1 MIGGFLRT
9 DVFVVGG
16 GPAGL
21 ATAIALAQRGF
32 RVTTADAAHPPI
44 DKACGEGLMPD
55 SLAALARLGV
65 TITDGAAV
73 PLRGIRFID
82 SISSVE
88 APFPNGCGVGIRRT
102 ALHQLLVEG
111 AREAGVEML
120 WNTRVRAVL
129 PGRVTAGSSVWEC
142 RWTVAADG
150 ENSRVRRWMK
160 LDRRRH
166 ERVRFGFR
174 RHYRVKRWTDL
185 VEVYWSHGCQMVIT
199 PIDADEVCVAITTP
213 NSRLRL
219 QAALKLFPQAARHL
233 EGADANTPEKGAVSA
248 LRRLRAVSRGS
259 FALVGDA
266 SGSVDAITGEGL
278 CQTFRQAVVLADA
291 MARGDLGLYDAAH
304 RRLARWPRLM
314 SRAML
319 MMDRH
324 PGLRQRVLQMLS
336 AKPAVFQMLVAAQVS
351 F

>member
-1 MIGGFLRT
+1 
-9 DVFVVGG
+9 
-16 GPAGL
+16 
-21 ATAIALAQRGF
+21 
-32 RVTTADAAHPPI
+32 
-44 DKACGEGLMPD
+44 MPD

-213 NSRLRL
+213 NSPLRL

-233 EGADANTPEKGAVSA
+233 EGVDANTPEKGAVSA
-248 LRRLRAVSRGS
+248 LAPVASCFSRLVCLGRRCQRFGGCHYGRGFMPDLPPGGSARRRHGTRRSR
-259 FALVGDA
+259 F
-266 SGSVDAITGEGL
+266 I
-278 CQTFRQAVVLADA
+278 
-291 MARGDLGLYDAAH
+291 
-304 RRLARWPRLM
+304 
-314 SRAML
+314 
-319 MMDRH
+319 
-324 PGLRQRVLQMLS
+324 
-336 AKPAVFQMLVAAQVS
+336 
-351 F
+351 